1 MSLNFK
7 QKLIAAK
14 IEATYGTDATPA
26 GANAIVTRN
35 LNVTP
40 MESDKLQRNLDG
52 SSLGNK
58 GSALTNNRT
67 KHDYEVE
74 LAGAGAAGTAPS
86 YGLLFRASGFAEVI
100 NAAVDVQYNPVS
112 GGFESVS
119 EYLEQDGS
127 LHNLLGGRGNVA
139 FNINAG
145 EYPFMKYDMTGFYV
159 PPVAGNILNPV
170 YTGFQAPVE
179 VNNANTTAATFL
191 GFAVIM
197 KSLSLDMGNQVNY
210 RNLVG
215 QEAVVIS
222 DRAPSGT
229 IVIEAPTLAQK
240 DFFAAAAGNN
250 TGALSVTHG
259 TVAGNILVLDAP
271 KVEIDAPTY
280 SDDNGTLM
288 MSIGFRPLPVAGND
302 EVKLT
307 VK

>member
-7 QKLIAAK
+7 QKLIAAQ
-14 IEATYGTDATPA
+14 IEVTYGTDVGPT

-40 MESDKLQRNLDG
+40 IEGDKLERNLDG
-52 SSLGNK
+52 ASLGNS
-58 GSALTNNRT
+58 GSALTNMRT

-74 LAGAGAAGTAPS
+74 LAGAGAAGTVPA
-86 YGLLFRASGFAEVI
+86 YGVLLRACGFAETI
-100 NAAVDVQYNPVS
+100 NAAIDVQYDPVS

-119 EYLEQDGS
+119 EYLDRDGI
-127 LHNLLGGRGNVA
+127 LHNLLGGRGNVTL
-139 FNINAG
+139 NVNAG
-145 EYPFMKYDMTGFYV
+145 EYPFMKFDMTGFFV
-159 PPVAGNILNPV
+159 PPTAGNIGAPDFS
-170 YTGFQAPVE
+170 GFQKPEE
-179 VNNANTTAATFL
+179 VNNSNTTSATFF

-197 KSLSLDMGNQVNY
+197 KSLSIDMGNVINY

-215 QEAVVIS
+215 QEAVILS

-240 DFFAAAAGNN
+240 DFFAEAANNN
-250 TGALSVTHG
+250 TGALAVAHG
-259 TVAGNILVLDAP
+259 TAAGKIIQIDAP
-271 KVEIDAPTY
+271 KIEIDAPTY

-288 MSIGFRPLPVAGND
+288 MSIAFRPLPVAGDD

-307 VK
+307 IK